1 MAQRNLGLVVG
12 LAIGAALL
20 AVHLVLGIVIGED
33 YALPATVIGSIAAAV
48 VLRGPIGVA
57 LSRRIQSDPSA
68 ELPPETV
75 LGELDDLRGRL
86 LELEERVDFSERLL
100 VRERESADRG
110 APSPEA

>member
-1 MAQRNLGLVVG
+1 LAQRNLALVVG
-12 LAIGAALL
+12 LVVGAALL
-20 AVHLVLGIVIGED
+20 AVHLVLGIVVGED

-57 LSRRIQSDPSA
+57 MSRRIQGPSGA

-75 LGELDDLRGRL
+75 LGELDDLRHRL